1 MIITMENEFH
11 CPNLD
16 DLDRSIIEL
25 LKQNG
30 RITFKEVSDR
40 VNIPEATARYRV
52 QRLLNSDLLQ
62 LQTWVNPTR
71 MAPPQ
76 AAIMNL
82 TVESSRVKAV
92 AEELA
97 RLEEV
102 QFLSI
107 VAGLHNIVVNVSVK
121 TQDELL
127 RFCDKLGT
135 IRGIL
140 QYDTQIVTRLV
151 KAHYD
156 YRFN

>member
-1 MIITMENEFH
+1 LIITMENEFH
-11 CPNLD
+11 CPTLD

-25 LKQNG
+25 MKVNG
-30 RITFKEVSDR
+30 RITYKEVSDR

-52 QRLLNSDLLQ
+52 QRLLNNDLL
-62 LQTWVNPTR
+62 LLETWIDPNQ
-71 MAPPQ
+71 MGSPQ

-82 TVESSRVKAV
+82 TVESSRVNAV
-92 AEELA
+92 AQELA
-97 RLEEV
+97 QLEEV

-107 VAGLHNIVVNVSVK
+107 VAGLHNIVVNVSFN
-121 TQDELL
+121 TQDELC

>member
-1 MIITMENEFH
+1 MENHLH

-25 LKQNG
+25 LKKNG
-30 RITFKEVSDR
+30 RITYKEVSDR

-62 LQTWVNPTR
+62 LEIRVDPKR
-71 MAPPQ
+71 MGPPQ

-82 TVESSRVKAV
+82 TVDSRRVNAV

-97 RLEEV
+97 QFEEV

-107 VAGLHNIVVNVSVK
+107 VAGLHNIVVNVSFD
-121 TQDELL
+121 TQEELR
-127 RFCDKLGT
+127 RFFEKLG
-135 IRGIL
+135 II
-140 QYDTQIVTRLV
+140 QYETQLVTRLV

>member
-1 MIITMENEFH
+1 MENDLH

-30 RITFKEVSDR
+30 RITYKDVSDR

-52 QRLLNSDLLQ
+52 QRLLNSDLMQ
-62 LQTWVNPTR
+62 LETWVNPNR
-71 MAPPQ
+71 MGSPQ

-82 TVESSRVKAV
+82 TVDSRRVNAV

-97 RLEEV
+97 QFEEV

-107 VAGLHNIVVNVSVK
+107 VAGLHNIVVNVSFVLN
-121 TQDELL
+121 D
-127 RFCDKLGT
+127 
-135 IRGIL
+135 
-140 QYDTQIVTRLV
+140 
-151 KAHYD
+151 
-156 YRFN
+156 N

>member
-1 MIITMENEFH
+1 MGNLLH
-11 CPNLD
+11 GLDLD
-16 DLDRSIIEL
+16 DLDRSIVEL

-30 RITFKEVSDR
+30 RITYKEVGDR

-52 QRLLNSDLLQ
+52 QRLLKTDLLQ
-62 LQTWVNPTR
+62 LKTWVNPNR
-71 MAPPQ
+71 MAAPQ
-76 AAIMNL
+76 ATIINL
-82 TVESSRVKAV
+82 IVESSRVNSV

-97 RLEEV
+97 QFDEV

-107 VAGLHNIVVNVSVK
+107 VAGLHNIVVNVSFN
-121 TQDELL
+121 TQDELR
-127 RFCDKLGT
+127 RFFDKLAT

-140 QYDTQIVTRLV
+140 HYDTQIVTRLV

>member
-1 MIITMENEFH
+1 MENHLH

-25 LKQNG
+25 LKKNG
-30 RITFKEVSDR
+30 QITYKEVSDR

-62 LQTWVNPTR
+62 LEIRVNPKQMR
-71 MAPPQ
+71 PPQ

-82 TVESSRVKAV
+82 TVDSRRVNAV
-92 AEELA
+92 AEQLA
-97 RLEEV
+97 QFEEV

-107 VAGLHNIVVNVSVK
+107 VAGLHNIVVNVSFD
-121 TQDELL
+121 TQEELR
-127 RFCDKLGT
+127 RFFEKLGT

>member
-1 MIITMENEFH
+1 MENDLH
-11 CPNLD
+11 CPTLD

-25 LKQNG
+25 MKVNG
-30 RITFKEVSDR
+30 RITYKEISDR

-62 LQTWVNPTR
+62 LQAWVNPTR
-71 MAPPQ
+71 MTPPQ
-76 AAIMNL
+76 ATIINL
-82 TVESSRVKAV
+82 TVDSRRVNAV

-97 RLEEV
+97 QFEEV

-107 VAGLHNIVVNVSVK
+107 VAGLHNIVVNVSFN
-121 TQDELL
+121 TQAELH
-127 RFCDKLGT
+127 RFLDKLST

-140 QYDTQIVTRLV
+140 NYDTQIVTRLV